1 MPHIM
6 KPCLTL
12 SEKHEMEH
20 FKESI
25 EMVEKMAREDGFDF
39 DVHEDD
45 YQFSFNSKDVRDLVM
60 SRLAVFFDQY
70 K

>member
-1 MPHIM
+1 MAQIM

-20 FKESI
+20 FKEAI
-25 EMVEKMAREDGFDF
+25 AMVEKMAREDGFEF
-39 DVHEDD
+39 NIYEDD
-45 YQFSFNSKDVRDLVM
+45 YQFSFNSKEVRDRVM

>member
-1 MPHIM
+1 MAHMM

-20 FKESI
+20 FKEAI
-25 EMVEKMAREDGFDF
+25 EMVEKMAREDGFEF
-39 DVHEDD
+39 DTHEDD
-45 YQFSFNSKDVRDLVM
+45 YQFSFNSKEIRDRVM
-60 SRLAVFFDQY
+60 SRLSVFFDQY